1 MAVSENLVRIASA
14 DRSGHAVLD
23 REERIEALE
32 RELRVRGERIDELQS
47 ALKARDDFL
56 SVAAH
61 ELRNPMHALSM
72 QIALIARTMK
82 MRADPAKFDTEL
94 AERIELVHVTLR
106 RYVARTTV
114 LLDVSRSLAGMR
126 RLERVQVDL
135 NEIVCEAIALYRS
148 KAIHHRVD
156 LQVEC
161 KAPLIGYW
169 DRVAIEQVVEN
180 LLSNAI
186 KFGAGA
192 PVIVRAAPIDPQRVC
207 LSVSDSGVGICAA
220 DQQRIFAKFEKAVAS
235 SYTHGGFGVGLW
247 LVRSL
252 VEAHG
257 GTIQVESA
265 PGKGAVFTVVLPLD
279 EGGAGTSGADRQEAA
294 R

>member
-1 MAVSENLVRIASA
+1 MAVSDNLVRTAA
-14 DRSGHAVLD
+14 EERSGDAVLA

-32 RELRVRGERIDELQS
+32 RELRERGERIDELES

-61 ELRNPMHALSM
+61 EMSNPMHALSM
-72 QIALIARTMK
+72 QLALITRMMK
-82 MRADPAKFDTEL
+82 TRADRPLVDTEL
-94 AERIELVHVTLR
+94 ADRLQLVHNTLR
-106 RYVARTTV
+106 RYVVRTTL
-114 LLDVSRSLAGMR
+114 LLDVSRTVAGMR
-126 RLERVQVDL
+126 RLERVPVDL
-135 NEIVCEAIALYRS
+135 HEVVGEAIALYRA

-156 LQVEC
+156 LQLEC
-161 KAPLIGYW
+161 KGSLIGRW

-192 PVIVRAAPIDPQRVC
+192 PVIVRAALIDPDRVC

-220 DQQRIFAKFEKAVAS
+220 DQQRIFEKFEKAVAS

-247 LVRSL
+247 LVRNL

-257 GTIQVESA
+257 GSIEVEST
-265 PGKGAVFTVVLPLD
+265 PGKGSVFTVVLKLD
-279 EGGAGTSGADRQEAA
+279 EPAPYMADADRSGAA